1 MEEIID
7 DDIFQELEQIYGL
20 GLEAK
25 EILRSYIEFVKL
37 KETGQLDDIGDYN
50 VFIRLSTT
58 YKETDKIIN
67 FIYHIL
73 QYYNVLA
80 DDENYYE
87 LRQQDIIR
95 GLSKINEKLIVVID
109 KVNFDMKSTQD
120 ILPNFIKHNKNK
132 IFIIA
137 YTPYTDKRV
146 IRINPFEEEI
156 EDIFYWNIKI
166 SGQITKEE
174 KQEYINQFFR
184 KYKLKISDKCNLIY
198 ELTKQEML
206 QIDRELMYLAVKS
219 KANNIHTI
227 TDKFLLQIHRPQYI
241 PKEKAYGKSAM
252 KELDELIGLE
262 PIKKQ
267 IKQIV
272 NYIKVNKKRGQ
283 LPMLH
288 MCFLGPSGS
297 GKTEVAKLVA
307 RIFKEEHILEGSF
320 VEATRS
326 DLVAGYIGQT
336 ALKTKEVINKAIGGV
351 LFFDEGYSLDPKDSG
366 KDYGAEAIAELI
378 KAMEDNRDNLCVILA
393 GYEQPMEDLLKSN
406 SGFSSRIQFKLY
418 FDNYYAEEL
427 YLIFKKICKDMKYKL
442 SSNIKPILLE
452 HFKESMKEEGFGNA
466 RYCRSL
472 LEKVLMIQAQ
482 RVAEDTTADINIIK
496 KCDILDTLTQ
506 IQQKPKKVKYKI
518 GFTI

>member
-50 VFIRLSTT
+50 VFIRLTTT
-58 YKETDKIIN
+58 YKDTDKIIN

-80 DDENYYE
+80 DDETYYE
-87 LRQQDIIR
+87 LRQQDIAR
-95 GLSKINEKLIVVID
+95 GLAKIDEKLIVVKE
-109 KVNFDMKSTQD
+109 KVNFDMKSTQE

-146 IRINPFEEEI
+146 IRINPFEEAV

-166 SGQITKEE
+166 TGQITKEE
-174 KQEYINQFFR
+174 KQKYINQFLR
-184 KYKLKISDKCNLIY
+184 KYKLKVSNKCNLIY
-198 ELTKQEML
+198 ELSKNEML
-206 QIDRELMYLAVKS
+206 QIEKELMYIVVKS
-219 KANNIHTI
+219 RANNIHTI

-252 KELDELIGLE
+252 QELDELIGLE
-262 PIKKQ
+262 PVKKQ

-272 NYIKVNKKRGQ
+272 NYIKVNKQRNK

-288 MCFLGPSGS
+288 MCFLGSAGC

-307 RIFKEEHILEGSF
+307 RIFKEEHILDGSF

-326 DLVAGYIGQT
+326 DLVAGYVGQT
-336 ALKTKEVINKAIGGV
+336 ALKTKEVINKALGGV
-351 LFFDEGYSLDPKDSG
+351 IFLDE
-366 KDYGAEAIAELI
+366 
-378 KAMEDNRDNLCVILA
+378 
-393 GYEQPMEDLLKSN
+393 
-406 SGFSSRIQFKLY
+406 
-418 FDNYYAEEL
+418 
-427 YLIFKKICKDMKYKL
+427 
-442 SSNIKPILLE
+442 
-452 HFKESMKEEGFGNA
+452 
-466 RYCRSL
+466 
-472 LEKVLMIQAQ
+472 
-482 RVAEDTTADINIIK
+482 RV
-496 KCDILDTLTQ
+496 
-506 IQQKPKKVKYKI
+506 
-518 GFTI
+518 

>member
-1 MEEIID
+1 MKID
-7 DDIFQELEQIYGL
+7 
-20 GLEAK
+20 
-25 EILRSYIEFVKL
+25 
-37 KETGQLDDIGDYN
+37 KETRLPRFEPINEDDFCWNINILGEYTNEEKEKYITEKLNYN
-50 VFIRLSTT
+50 KLRVNP
-58 YKETDKIIN
+58 KCN
-67 FIYHIL
+67 FI
-73 QYYNVLA
+73 N
-80 DDENYYE
+80 E
-87 LRQQDIIR
+87 
-95 GLSKINEKLIVVID
+95 LSKLDSISKID
-109 KVNFDMKSTQD
+109 SE
-120 ILPNFIKHNKNK
+120 LL
-132 IFIIA
+132 
-137 YTPYTDKRV
+137 Y
-146 IRINPFEEEI
+146 
-156 EDIFYWNIKI
+156 
-166 SGQITKEE
+166 IT
-174 KQEYINQFFR
+174 
-184 KYKLKISDKCNLIY
+184 
-198 ELTKQEML
+198 
-206 QIDRELMYLAVKS
+206 VKS
-219 KANNIHTI
+219 KANKVNTI
-227 TDKFLLQIHRPQYI
+227 TDKFLQQIHRPQYVT
-241 PKEKAYGKSAM
+241 KRKLYGKSAM
-252 KELDELIGLE
+252 QELDELIGLE

-272 NYIKVNKKRGQ
+272 NYIKVNKQRNQ

-288 MCFLGPSGS
+288 MAFLGPAGC
-297 GKTEVAKLVA
+297 GKTQCARLVA
-307 RIFKEEHILEGSF
+307 RIFKEEHILDGRF